1 LLFVTGNT
9 LVLSSMWALGITG
22 TYLGD
27 YFGILMD
34 ARVTGFPF
42 NVCPWPMYLGSW
54 FCFVAVAIYRGSP
67 AGLALSVE
75 VAVGYV
81 LALRWEDPFTGM
93 IYERRERERK
103 AAGTKAE

>member
-1 LLFVTGNT
+1 
-9 LVLSSMWALGITG
+9 MWALGVTG

-27 YFGILMD
+27 YFGILMET
-34 ARVTGFPF
+34 RVTGFPF

-54 FCFVAVAIYRGSP
+54 FCFVAVAVYRGSV
-67 AGLALSVE
+67 AGLALSAE

-103 AAGTKAE
+103 AAGRKAQ

>member
-1 LLFVTGNT
+1 
-9 LVLSSMWALGITG
+9 VLSSMWALGVTG

-34 ARVTGFPF
+34 TRVTGFPF

-54 FCFVAVAIYRGSP
+54 LCFVAVAIYRGRP
-67 AGLALSVE
+67 AGLALCVE

-103 AAGTKAE
+103 AAGRKAE